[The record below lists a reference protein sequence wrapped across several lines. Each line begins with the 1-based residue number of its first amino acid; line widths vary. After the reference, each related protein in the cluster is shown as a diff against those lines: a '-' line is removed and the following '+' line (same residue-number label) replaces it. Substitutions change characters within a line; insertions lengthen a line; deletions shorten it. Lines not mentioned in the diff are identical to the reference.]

1 MTSCLKET
9 SNLLHLTRQ
18 LNILE
23 SKNNVAKTKDAILS
37 HSLSPFDDDID
48 NEKMFYLVVLYMI
61 ILSIA
66 SNHWWKMVIAYKW
79 NLRKDYLETQNW
91 NPFLK
96 TNILKFNNSVTE
108 CNCHSQSEEISK
120 INCMLKGEKLN
131 SSERDY
137 KCLFIRSY
145 IKVYNCNTYI
155 FTCSLLH
162 SI

>member
-18 LNILE
+18 LSILE

-66 SNHWWKMVIAYKW
+66 CNHWWKMVIAYKW
-79 NLRKDYLETQNW
+79 NLRKD
-91 NPFLK
+91 
-96 TNILKFNNSVTE
+96 
-108 CNCHSQSEEISK
+108 
-120 INCMLKGEKLN
+120 
-131 SSERDY
+131 
-137 KCLFIRSY
+137 
-145 IKVYNCNTYI
+145 
-155 FTCSLLH
+155 
-162 SI
+162 